1 MELFHH
7 IMSIY
12 ASFFDWEMWVEVL
25 TDPVSWGLI
34 GSLVVLEGL
43 LSADN
48 ALVLAVMVKH
58 LPEKQRRSHLTRLR
72 RRMFMRRPIPW
83 SCPWTS

>member
-1 MELFHH
+1 
-7 IMSIY
+7 MSIY

-58 LPEKQRRSHLTRLR
+58 LPEKQRKKR
-72 RRMFMRRPIPW
+72 
-83 SCPWTS
+83 

>member
-1 MELFHH
+1 MDVLHQ
-7 IMSIY
+7 ILSTY
-12 ASFFDWEMWVEVL
+12 ASFFDWKMWAEVL

-34 GSLVVLEGL
+34 GSLVILEGL

-58 LPEKQRRSHLTRLR
+58 LPPDKQKKH
-72 RRMFMRRPIPW
+72 
-83 SCPWTS
+83 

>member
-1 MELFHH
+1 MNDF
-7 IMSIY
+7 IMQLLDTY
-12 ASFFDWEMWVEVL
+12 ASFFDWQMWVNVL

-34 GSLVVLEGL
+34 GTLVVMEGL

-58 LPEKQRRSHLTRLR
+58 LPHN
-72 RRMFMRRPIPW
+72 
-83 SCPWTS
+83 

>member
-1 MELFHH
+1 
-7 IMSIY
+7 
-12 ASFFDWEMWVEVL
+12 MWAEVL

-34 GSLVVLEGL
+34 GTLVVLEGL

-58 LPEKQRRSHLTRLR
+58 LPEKQRKRH
-72 RRMFMRRPIPW
+72 
-83 SCPWTS
+83 